1 MFFTI
6 KNSDFIQRK
15 RRGIQCGGSLILKGG
30 IIGGSSYSE
39 KGFCL
44 PNLGNAAGI
53 QTTLSLGSNED
64 IRGLKATA
72 ENQAMEFLLENYN
85 RMAAVLVDM
94 QNTMLKTEADFLQ
107 KSNIQIIDLLG
118 AIAGYRNQESGEHIR
133 RNKDYTRILAEEF
146 MKEFPEKTLHR
157 RCCSV

>member
-1 MFFTI
+1 M
-6 KNSDFIQRK
+6 D
-15 RRGIQCGGSLILKGG
+15 IQCGGSLILKGG

-64 IRGLKATA
+64 IRGLKAAA

-94 QNTMLKTEADFLQ
+94 
-107 KSNIQIIDLLG
+107 LG
-118 AIAGYRNQESGEHIR
+118 AIVEYRNQESREHIR

-146 MKEFPEKTLHR
+146 MKEFPEKNLTPEMLQCLTNCR
-157 RCCSV
+157 EKMEAL